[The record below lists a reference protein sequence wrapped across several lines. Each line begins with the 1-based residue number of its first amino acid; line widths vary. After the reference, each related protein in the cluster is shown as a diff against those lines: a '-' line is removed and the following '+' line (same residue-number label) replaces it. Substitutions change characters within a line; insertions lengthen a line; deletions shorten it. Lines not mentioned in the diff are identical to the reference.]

1 MFTFPSLIALQLDLK
16 GQAVN
21 QNVPYVQAGTGG
33 FGVFLSN
40 ILTAVMAVAAL
51 SVFLYLLWGAFDYI
65 NSDGEKGKIETAR
78 KKMSGAVMGLVIL
91 ATVVVIFSL
100 IQQMIGVELLQFTAP
115 LPPANIDE
123 GGQLL

>member
-115 LPPANIDE
+115 LPPAND
-123 GGQLL
+123 